1 MDALDSMDTS
11 YQRRPLVR
19 LFSDLWRE
27 SATLIRNEAEL
38 AKAEIAEKVSALG
51 TGMVSLAIGG
61 AVLFAGFLLVLFA
74 IVSGLAQV
82 LPAQQAP
89 WLAPLIVG
97 AMVLFVGWLLLAS
110 GRDKLKTE
118 SLKPSRIARS
128 VRRDAEVVKEH
139 IK

>member
-97 AMVLFVGWLLLAS
+97 AIVLFVGWLLLAS

>member
-11 YQRRPLVR
+11 YQRRSLVR

>member
-27 SATLIRNEAEL
+27 STALIRNEAEL
-38 AKAEIAEKVSALG
+38 AKAEISEKVFAVG
-51 TGMVSLAIGG
+51 TGIASLAVSG

-82 LPAQQAP
+82 LPEQQAP

-97 AMVLFVGWLLLAS
+97 ATVLVVGWLLLAS
-110 GRDKLKTE
+110 GRDQLKTE
-118 SLKPSRIARS
+118 SLNPSRIGRS
-128 VRRDAEVVKEH
+128 VRRDAVVVKEH